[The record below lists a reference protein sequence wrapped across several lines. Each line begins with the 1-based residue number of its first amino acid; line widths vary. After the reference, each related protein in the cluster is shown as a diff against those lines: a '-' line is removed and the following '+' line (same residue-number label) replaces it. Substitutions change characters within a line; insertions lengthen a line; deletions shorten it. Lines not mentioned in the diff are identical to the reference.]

1 MSTTTGVNK
10 VILLGEVS
18 SLPVTKNAN
27 HNTGYWAFTVATL
40 EMVKKGRDKTVH
52 TENHQIKVTAD
63 ISQYVIERLQ
73 PGNKIYIEGRIET
86 SSFVDNKGIK
96 RYDTC
101 IIATKIEFPEMAIAS

>member
-40 EMVKKGRDKTVH
+40 EMVKKAAIRRCT
-52 TENHQIKVTAD
+52 
-63 ISQYVIERLQ
+63 
-73 PGNKIYIEGRIET
+73 PKIIR
-86 SSFVDNKGIK
+86 
-96 RYDTC
+96 
-101 IIATKIEFPEMAIAS
+101 